1 MKKQYSILWLM
12 AMVVAAT
19 FTFTACSDDDD
30 DKAPERLETTA
41 YDDLDYFQR
50 AIVDVDSLGN
60 FQCRQ
65 YGVPLYDNDTTHLYI
80 GVESIEAAEKI
91 FRYWLAPDI
100 EAVAAADNSITA
112 NLTDEDGKAQGT
124 IFFRPGTAGT
134 VAEVT
139 ASPET
144 RLLHFS
150 QVTFLLNSAWPFNN
164 AASKWHVGDVVHN
177 VHLDADVEKH
187 LQNGGGVPRDWVCIR
202 ESGGTFS
209 SLGITIGIPPMFCAV
224 TKQSYNVPVQGKWID
239 AAAIVDSKYCP
250 SVSTADAIKDLLH
263 QDWDFFGVCFLDCGN
278 GSPGGDGYWI
288 DYYHSSWLKAFQEV
302 YYYNSGF
309 HYGENES
316 SKVMKPFLLKIDW
329 VADGEMHDGGTY

>member
-19 FTFTACSDDDD
+19 FTFTACSDD

-124 IFFRPGTAGT
+124 IFFRPG
-134 VAEVT
+134 
-139 ASPET
+139 P
-144 RLLHFS
+144 
-150 QVTFLLNSAWPFNN
+150 
-164 AASKWHVGDVVHN
+164 AAPGRSTTQH
-177 VHLDADVEKH
+177 
-187 LQNGGGVPRDWVCIR
+187 R
-202 ESGGTFS
+202 SGMWAMSYT
-209 SLGITIGIPPMFCAV
+209 MF
-224 TKQSYNVPVQGKWID
+224 I
-239 AAAIVDSKYCP
+239 
-250 SVSTADAIKDLLH
+250 
-263 QDWDFFGVCFLDCGN
+263 
-278 GSPGGDGYWI
+278 
-288 DYYHSSWLKAFQEV
+288 
-302 YYYNSGF
+302 
-309 HYGENES
+309 
-316 SKVMKPFLLKIDW
+316 
-329 VADGEMHDGGTY
+329 